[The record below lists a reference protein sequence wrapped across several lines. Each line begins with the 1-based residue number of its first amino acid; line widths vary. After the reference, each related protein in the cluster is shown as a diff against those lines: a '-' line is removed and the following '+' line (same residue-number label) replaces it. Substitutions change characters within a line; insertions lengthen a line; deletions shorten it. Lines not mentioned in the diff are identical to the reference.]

1 MFIYLFVSQ
10 KFFPSCL
17 IFERWLH
24 VLILCLAVTL
34 FVLFGYKVRYFRR
47 ASKSTSRQ
55 KNIYVELVR
64 FCALSVAS
72 TSFPFWIFF
81 CVCQDQP
88 SCLDGRLI
96 FIFESSCLK
105 CSFDC
110 YFVFKDTTL
119 SDSSNGYGF
128 FLQKKNLIGR
138 VIAPNTELDFD
149 CYFVF
154 HVLCKVL
161 FLFG

>member
-1 MFIYLFVSQ
+1 MWESFFIYLFVFL

-17 IFERWLH
+17 NFERWLH

-64 FCALSVAS
+64 FWALLLLLLV
-72 TSFPFWIFF
+72 FLLDFF

-88 SCLDGRLI
+88 SCLDDRLI

-110 YFVFKDTTL
+110 YSFSKIQPYRPCYCAKHGVGFWLLLCL
-119 SDSSNGYGF
+119 SC
-128 FLQKKNLIGR
+128 
-138 VIAPNTELDFD
+138 V
-149 CYFVF
+149 V
-154 HVLCKVL
+154 
-161 FLFG
+161 